1 MTLIMSSNERFTL
14 ASKVPI
20 SEAFMLSLRFTS
32 GGPLG
37 EARVFLNGSL
47 VLAESEAAAGA
58 VSSAPLPL
66 ASQRLYPLVVEAADR
81 TGGVVLI

>member
-1 MTLIMSSNERFTL
+1 MTLLMSSHERFTL

-37 EARVFLNGSL
+37 EACVFLNGSL

-58 VSSAPLPL
+58 VSSAPLPF
-66 ASQRLYPLVVEAADR
+66 AAQRLSSARCRGRRPYR
-81 TGGVVLI
+81 W

>member
-1 MTLIMSSNERFTL
+1 MSSNERFTL
-14 ASKVPI
+14 AYKVPI
-20 SEAFMLSLRFTS
+20 SEAFTLSLRFTS

-37 EARVFLNGSL
+37 EPLVFLNGSL

-66 ASQRLYPLVVEAADR
+66 ASQRLYPADR
-81 TGGVVLI
+81 TSGAVLI

>member
-1 MTLIMSSNERFTL
+1 MSSKEKFTL
-14 ASKVPI
+14 ASPKAPI
-20 SEAFMLSLRFTS
+20 SEAFTLSLRFNS

-47 VLAESEAAAGA
+47 VLAASEAAAGA

-81 TGGVVLI
+81 TGGAVLI